1 MRSRSLFR
9 GVAMFVPLAVV
20 AAAGAQPTAAPGWMM
35 TTYAQVKD
43 PVTLAFA
50 ADGSLYCGRDNWGSG
65 GGFGDAVKIHKIGK
79 GGSPVTEYG
88 KSGVSDPDTVGV
100 DDVGVIT
107 GTPGS
112 VIIGG
117 VSGNIGIIWKV
128 LPNGDVSKVY
138 NLQSPFLNP
147 GQFEFNGAGR
157 LFMADVGNANDDSPV
172 GATDQAGQMKLLFNM
187 GGGACSLCLLPG
199 GKILCSNDVGRVDI
213 YDTQGNLVQ
222 ANFSDVWTFANLAAA
237 KDGEF
242 LAYAGIRSGEVL
254 AIVADGSVRVAATGF
269 VEGQIGGVTGIA
281 VGKDKAIYASDFTG
295 DRVVRITRC
304 AANCDGNNTLDL
316 FDFLCFVNKFNA
328 GEDYADFDGNANYD
342 LFDFLAFVNAF
353 NAGC

>member
-1 MRSRSLFR
+1 MTSRSNRRPLTLL
-9 GVAMFVPLAVV
+9 APLAL
-20 AAAGAQPTAAPGWMM
+20 ASIAGAQPVAEPGWMM

-65 GGFGDAVKIHKIGK
+65 GGFGDAVKIHKIGP

-88 KSGVSDPDTVGV
+88 KTAVNDPDTVGV
-100 DDVGVIT
+100 DEVGDFT

-117 VSGNIGIIWKV
+117 ITGNTGVIWRV
-128 LPNGDVSKVY
+128 VPNGDVSKVY
-138 NLQSPFLNP
+138 NLEAPFNNP

-157 LFMADVGNANDDSPV
+157 LFMADAGQANDDSPV
-172 GATDQAGQMKLLFNM
+172 GATDENGEMKLLFPVD
-187 GGGACSLCLLPG
+187 GGSNGICLIPG
-199 GKILCSNDVGRVDI
+199 GKILSCNDVGRVDM
-213 YDTQGNLVQ
+213 YTTQGNLVQ
-222 ANFSDVWTFANLAAA
+222 ENFSDVWTFASLAGA
-237 KDGEF
+237 KDDEF
-242 LAYAGIRSGEVL
+242 LAYAGVRSGVVL
-254 AIVADGSVRVAATGF
+254 AIAPDGSVRVAASGF
-269 VEGQIGGVTGIA
+269 IEGQIGGVTGIE
-281 VGKDKAIYASDFTG
+281 VGKDKAIYAADFTG
-295 DRVVRITRC
+295 DRVMRITRC
-304 AANCDGNNTLDL
+304 AANCDANNTLDL

-353 NAGC
+353 NGGC